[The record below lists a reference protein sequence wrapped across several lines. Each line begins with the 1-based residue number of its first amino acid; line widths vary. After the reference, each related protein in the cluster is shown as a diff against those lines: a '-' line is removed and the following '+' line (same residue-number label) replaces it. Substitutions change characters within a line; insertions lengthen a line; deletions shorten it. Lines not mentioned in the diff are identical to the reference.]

1 MEVYST
7 KELKSYI
14 YDTFDEASLMAYF
27 FQLDITDVTNCLSNS
42 HLKVRNVLRD
52 EKHGSLTFY
61 YTGDR
66 TVRRKIRSKDW
77 GNNLYSGDLL
87 HIAGI
92 CFNLNPNNKKD
103 FIEICK
109 RIISIAQNKDQFTII
124 QRNLTIDDSKA
135 TKIIDITS
143 VREWNAIDT
152 QFWNQ
157 KGLTKNNLN
166 QGYIYPVE
174 TARIFSDEDNY
185 RYSKSD
191 PCYAM
196 YLDLFHGVKLY
207 KLYFP
212 FRKKGLSIRFITNS
226 NIPIEAMWELGDAD
240 ILIITKSRMD
250 ALAMRAKYE
259 TLRSAHDI
267 SLFLKGRVDQELIK
281 IQFTS
286 FLSETTILSDKI
298 ANVLSRKYPI
308 IVTVT
313 DFDRQGRTCAYNHK
327 RLYGWNYMFLS
338 NGTFNT
344 YDWGS
349 KDFTDLL
356 AYAPVEKVEDAINS
370 ALNYLETLWNDYN
383 EATKQFDY

>member
-14 YDTFDEASLMAYF
+14 YETFDEVSLMAYF
-27 FQLDITDVTNCLSNS
+27 FQLDASDVTNCLTNS

-77 GNNLYSGDLL
+77 GNNRYDGDLL

-103 FIEICK
+103 FIEICL
-109 RIISIAQNKDQFTII
+109 RIINIAKDKDQFTIV
-124 QRNLTIDDSKA
+124 QRVLNTDDSKA
-135 TKIIDITS
+135 IKIIDITS
-143 VREWNAIDT
+143 IREWNAIDL

-157 KGLTKNNLN
+157 KGLTKDNLN
-166 QGYIYPVE
+166 EGYIYAVN

-185 RYSKSD
+185 QYTRND

-196 YLDLFHGVKLY
+196 YLDTLRGVKLY

-226 NIPIEAMWELGDAD
+226 NVPIEAMWELCDAD
-240 ILIITKSRMD
+240 VLILTKSRMD
-250 ALAMRAKYE
+250 ALAMRATYE
-259 TLRSAHDI
+259 KMIVSLNH
-267 SLFLKGRVDQELIK
+267 SLFLKGVNIRIA
-281 IQFTS
+281 FSS
-286 FLSETTILSDKI
+286 FLSETTILNTKF
-298 ANVLSRKYPI
+298 ANALSRKYPI
-308 IVTVT
+308 IITVT
-313 DFDRQGRTCAYNHK
+313 DFDRQGRNCAVTHRK
-327 RLYGWNYMFLS
+327 LYGWNYMFLT
-338 NGTFNT
+338 NGSFKTF
-344 YDWGS
+344 DWGA

-356 AYAPVEKVEDAINS
+356 SYAPIEKVNDAI
-370 ALNYLETLWNDYN
+370 LNAVEYIKTLWNDYN
-383 EATKQFDY
+383 EAIKQFE